1 MARFKADV
9 NDLLKDFQELERRT
23 PEMIDKMLD
32 RAGDVAKE
40 KIERGAKKA
49 FKNPAKVLGGL
60 KKTKTYSTKDG
71 SRNIHVG
78 FFGYVPG
85 SKPTKRHP
93 KGTPIPLIAMARE
106 YGTSRG
112 EQKNPFI
119 RPAFN
124 QQAMKNAMLKVQKE
138 YIPEDD
144 AE

>member
-9 NDLLKDFQELERRT
+9 DDLLKEFEELERRS
-23 PEMIDKMLD
+23 PEMIDAMLD
-32 RAGDVAKE
+32 RAANVAKE

-49 FKNPAKVLGGL
+49 FKNPAKVLSGL
-60 KKTKTYSTKDG
+60 KKTKPYNTKDG

-93 KGTPIPLIAMARE
+93 NGTPIPLIAMARE

-112 EQKNPFI
+112 EQKKPFI

-124 QQAMKNAMLKVQKE
+124 ATAMKNAMLKVQKE
-138 YIPEDD
+138 YIPGDD
-144 AE
+144 TE